1 MAGDAREKQFLQ
13 AEHLVEL
20 KSSALKKE
28 LRLGDL
34 ILSQTLYIVGIQWLG
49 TAGKLG
55 SAHVM
60 YWIPAV
66 LLFYIPSGIVVTHL
80 ASEMP
85 LEGGLYQWAKLRFGE
100 MMGFL
105 VALNLWATVVLI
117 VASTMSVLTDNVGYA
132 AGPSGAWIVESKLI
146 TAALS
151 ALVIGGLTLIAVR
164 GMSIAKWLHN
174 VGGFVLVFMLA
185 AMLLLAMPRWLH
197 GTSVTAPIALT
208 FPAVTLL
215 NLNIA
220 AKMGFG
226 AFCGFDGC
234 CIFSGEIRN
243 PNIARTIRRS
253 IFLSGPLIALI
264 YIAGTASALAFT
276 RPADLDLISTP
287 MQALTRGAHG
297 ASFAFIVAPVA
308 AAFLIVNL
316 LGGAS
321 IYFNAVNRLPMVA
334 GWDHLLPAWLSRL
347 HPRFKTP
354 VGSIICVAV
363 ATFCIT
369 LFGNFGVGAQEAFQ
383 FLNNAGIICW
393 ALTYL
398 VMFSIPLIARGEK
411 PSLGVR
417 AASASGLGM
426 TLLYVLLSIFP
437 IVDVKNSALFTAK
450 VILLILGI
458 NAAGAWYFRRA
469 SKLRENLA
477 VASMES

>member
-1 MAGDAREKQFLQ
+1 
-13 AEHLVEL
+13 
-20 KSSALKKE
+20 
-28 LRLGDL
+28 
-34 ILSQTLYIVGIQWLG
+34 
-49 TAGKLG
+49 
-55 SAHVM
+55 M

-100 MMGFL
+100 LIGFL
-105 VALNLWATVVLI
+105 VAVNLWATVVLI
-117 VASTMSVLTDNVGYA
+117 VASTMSMLADNVAYA
-132 AGPSGAWIVESKLI
+132 AGPSGAWIVESKVI

-151 ALVIGGLTLIAVR
+151 AVVIGGLTLIAIR

-174 VGGFVLVFMLA
+174 VGGIVLVLMLG
-185 AMLLLAMPRWLH
+185 AMLLFAFPRWIH
-197 GTSVTAPIALT
+197 GTFATAPVALA

-243 PNIARTIRRS
+243 RNVARTIRRS
-253 IFLSGPLIALI
+253 IFLSGPVIALI
-264 YIAGTASALAFT
+264 YIAGTSSALAFT
-276 RPADLDLISTP
+276 QPADLDLISTP

-297 ASFAFIVAPVA
+297 TSFAFIVGPVA
-308 AAFLIVNL
+308 AALLIVNIV
-316 LGGAS
+316 GGTS

-354 VGSIICVAV
+354 VGSIVCVAV
-363 ATFCIT
+363 VTFGLT

-411 PSLGVR
+411 PSIGVR
-417 AASASGLGM
+417 TAAASGLGM
-426 TLLYVLLSIFP
+426 TLLYVVLSIFP
-437 IVDVKNSALFTAK
+437 IVDVKNPALFTAK
-450 VILLILGI
+450 VIVLIVGI
-458 NAAGAWYFRRA
+458 NAAGGWYFRRA
-469 SKLRENLA
+469 SKSRKELTG
-477 VASMES
+477 VASIE

>member
-1 MAGDAREKQFLQ
+1 MADSARDPQFLQ
-13 AEHLVEL
+13 AEHLAEMH
-20 KSSALKKE
+20 SGELKKE

-34 ILSQTLYIVGIQWLG
+34 ILSQVLYIVGIQWLG

-55 SAHVM
+55 PAHVM

-80 ASEMP
+80 AAEMP

-100 MMGFL
+100 LAGFL
-105 VALNLWATVVLI
+105 VALNLWASVVLI
-117 VASTMSVLTDNVGYA
+117 VASTMSTLTDNVAYA
-132 AGPSGAWIVESKLI
+132 AGPGGAWIVESKLI
-146 TAALS
+146 NAALS
-151 ALVIGGLTLIAVR
+151 ALIIGALTLVAIR
-164 GMSIAKWLHN
+164 GMAVAKWLHN
-174 VGGFVLVFMLA
+174 LGGLVLVLMLA
-185 AMLLLAMPRWLH
+185 AMVLFALPRWMH
-197 GTSVTAPIALT
+197 GTSATAPVALT
-208 FPAVTLL
+208 FPALTLL

-243 PNIARTIRRS
+243 PDVARTIRRS

-276 RPADLDLISTP
+276 QPAGLDLISTP

-297 ASFAFIVAPVA
+297 TSFAFIVVPVA
-308 AAFLIVNL
+308 AALLIVNIV
-316 LGGAS
+316 GGTS

-354 VGSIICVAV
+354 VGSILCVAV
-363 ATFCIT
+363 ATFCLT

-383 FLNNAGIICW
+383 FLNNTGIICW
-393 ALTYL
+393 ALTYA
-398 VMFSIPLIARGEK
+398 VMFSIPLFAPGEK
-411 PSLGVR
+411 PPIAVR
-417 AASASGLGM
+417 VAAASGFVM
-426 TLLYVLLSIFP
+426 TALYVIMSIFP
-437 IVDVKNSALFTAK
+437 IVDVRNPASFTAK
-450 VILLILGI
+450 VILLILGV
-458 NAAGAWYFRRA
+458 NAAGAWHFRRVTMR
-469 SKLRENLA
+469 KVDRTA
-477 VASMES
+477 VAIAD

>member
-1 MAGDAREKQFLQ
+1 MADNVREQQFLQ

-20 KSSALKKE
+20 QSGALKKE

-34 ILSQTLYIVGIQWLG
+34 ILSQVLYIVGIQWLG

-55 SAHVM
+55 SAHLM

-80 ASEMP
+80 AAEMP

-100 MMGFL
+100 LIGFL
-105 VALNLWATVVLI
+105 VALNLWATVVLL
-117 VASTMSVLTDNVGYA
+117 VASTMSVLTDNVAYA

-146 TAALS
+146 TATLS
-151 ALVIGGLTLIAVR
+151 ALVIGGLALVSIR

-174 VGGFVLVFMLA
+174 VGGFVLVLVLS
-185 AMLLLAMPRWLH
+185 AMLFFALPRWIH
-197 GTSVTAPIALT
+197 GTFATAPVSLAL
-208 FPAVTLL
+208 PAVTLL

-243 PNIARTIRRS
+243 RSIARTIRRS

-264 YIAGTASALAFT
+264 YIAGTACSLAFT
-276 RPADLDLISTP
+276 QPADLDLISTP
-287 MQALTRGAHG
+287 TQALTRGAQG
-297 ASFAFIVAPVA
+297 TSLAFIVGPVA
-308 AAFLIVNL
+308 AALLIVST
-316 LGGAS
+316 LGAAS

-354 VGSIICVAV
+354 MGSIVCVAI
-363 ATFCIT
+363 ATFVLT

-383 FLNNAGIICW
+383 FLNNTGIICW

-411 PSLGVR
+411 PPVGVR
-417 AASASGLGM
+417 IAAFAGLAM
-426 TLLYVLLSIFP
+426 TALYVVLSVLP
-437 IVDVKNSALFTAK
+437 IVDVRNSAFFTTK
-450 VILLILGI
+450 VILVILGI
-458 NAAGAWYFRRA
+458 NGAGAWYFNRA
-469 SKLRENLA
+469 TRMRKSLVA
-477 VASMES
+477 VEFAE